1 MRNKALFV
9 AMLLALAPLPSVAQD
24 FDKGLAA
31 YQRSDYATTLE
42 EWEPLAEQG
51 YARAQSNLGVMYEQ
65 GQGVLQD
72 YAEAVR
78 WYLLAADQGDPP
90 AQNNLGFMYANG
102 QGVLQDFA
110 EAVRWYRLA
119 ADQGNSPA
127 QNNLGAMYT
136 NGEGVAQNYLLA
148 HMWANIA
155 AVNGSEKAVEARERL
170 DRMMAST
177 DIAEAQRRAR
187 VCMES
192 NYQDCK

>member
-1 MRNKALFV
+1 
-9 AMLLALAPLPSVAQD
+9 MLLALAPLPSVAQD
-24 FDKGLAA
+24 FDAGLAA
-31 YQRSDYATTLE
+31 YASGDYAAALE
-42 EWEPLAEQG
+42 EWKPLAEQG

-65 GQGVLQD
+65 GHGVLQD
-72 YAEAVR
+72 YAQAVR
-78 WYLLAADQGDPP
+78 LYRAAAEQGYAR
-90 AQNNLGFMYANG
+90 AQGNLGFMYANG

-155 AVNGSEKAVEARERL
+155 AANGSEKAVEARERL
-170 DRMMAST
+170 DRMMNST

-192 NYQDCK
+192 NYQDCE

>member
-1 MRNKALFV
+1 M
-9 AMLLALAPLPSVAQD
+9 
-24 FDKGLAA
+24 
-31 YQRSDYATTLE
+31 YAK
-42 EWEPLAEQG
+42 
-51 YARAQSNLGVMYEQ
+51 
-65 GQGVLQD
+65 GQGVAQD

-78 WYLLAADQGDPP
+78 WYLMAADQGDAP

-155 AVNGSEKAVEARERL
+155 AANGSQKAVEARERL
-170 DRMMAST
+170 DRLMNST

-192 NYQDCK
+192 NYQDCG

>member
-1 MRNKALFV
+1 MRTKALFV
-9 AMLLALAPLPSVAQD
+9 VMLLALAPLPSVAQD
-24 FDKGLAA
+24 FDVGLAA
-31 YQRSDYATTLE
+31 YASGDYDTALR
-42 EWEPLAEQG
+42 EWKPLAEQG
-51 YARAQSNLGVMYEQ
+51 HA
-65 GQGVLQD
+65 
-72 YAEAVR
+72 
-78 WYLLAADQGDPP
+78 P

-155 AVNGSEKAVEARERL
+155 AANGSEKAVDARERL
-170 DRMMAST
+170 DRMMNST

-192 NYQDCK
+192 NYLDCK